1 MRAREF
7 PPYSPIPGAG
17 YPPRGLF
24 VDRWGTLLEPPADG
38 PAHRFNQVELTP
50 GSLDALFQAC
60 QAGWNLYLMGNEDA
74 VAQGKVH
81 PEEWTRL
88 QDELIEHMRA
98 HGVPVTRCYACLDN
112 PEGKPPHDRDSVYLL
127 PNTGVLYHAAQNDGI
142 ELSESWVI
150 GDGTLELVAG
160 WRAGCHLA
168 GIGER
173 ASFEHSVLQVEPT
186 IVAPTLAE
194 ALAEITTGAGIPYR

>member
-1 MRAREF
+1 MLPRESS
-7 PPYSPIPGAG
+7 PYSPIPGAG

-24 VDRWGTLLEPPADG
+24 VDRWGTLLEIPTSG
-38 PAHRFNQVELTP
+38 PAQRFNQVELTP

-60 QAGWNLYLMGNEDA
+60 QAGWKLYLIGNEDA
-74 VAQGKVH
+74 VAQGIIS
-81 PEEWTRL
+81 PEAWTRL
-88 QDELIEHMRA
+88 QDELIEHLRA

-112 PEGKPPHDRDSVYLL
+112 PDGKPPHNRDSVYLL

-150 GDGTLELVAG
+150 GDGALELVAG

-173 ASFEHSVLQVEPT
+173 ATFEHSALQVEPDVLVPSLSQAVT
-186 IVAPTLAE
+186 
-194 ALAEITTGAGIPYR
+194 EITAGAGIPYR